1 MSEAS
6 PPEQASP
13 ADHVVTDLS
22 RERTKEHQRA
32 FRWYDWANSAFVTT
46 TGTVL
51 FAPYLTEIARAA
63 ACADVPAGVECVEEV
78 SVLGIPIAVGSL
90 APYTITLATILSAIV
105 LLFVGAIAD
114 RHPRPTRLLGGF
126 AWVGAAAAS
135 AMVFLTGT
143 NWQLGVLLMVIA
155 TICLGS
161 STVVYDALLI
171 RVSDEDERDK
181 VSANAWAFGYLGG
194 GILLLVNL
202 VILQF
207 ADSLGIDQG
216 TAVRICLLSAGL
228 WWGLFT
234 IIPVYGLRRIR
245 GVVVAPDAAHRD
257 TGERTGAVRGSVRQL
272 GHTLRDL
279 RHYPVTLTF
288 LLAYLF
294 YNDGIQTVIASASLY
309 GTQELGFAQSQ
320 MLITILVVQFVAF
333 GGAWLFGRVAA
344 TQGAKRTV
352 FVGIL
357 LWTGVV
363 AFAYVVPAGAF
374 TVWLVCGVLI
384 GLVMGGTQA
393 LSRSM
398 YSQLIPRGK
407 ESEYFSLYQMMER
420 GTSWFGTLLFGL
432 VYQFGGSYRYAIIS
446 VLIFFVIGAILLS
459 RVDMRRGI
467 REAGNPMPRVV

>member
-1 MSEAS
+1 MSEGSALGGLES
-6 PPEQASP
+6 AQ
-13 ADHVVTDLS
+13 VTDLS
-22 RERTKEHQRA
+22 HERTRAHQRA

-51 FAPYLTEIARAA
+51 FAPYLTEIARAD
-63 ACADVPAGVECVEEV
+63 ACAGVPAGAECVEQV
-78 SVLGIPIAVGSL
+78 FFLGIPIAVGSL

-105 LLFVGAIAD
+105 LLLVGAVAD
-114 RHPRPTRLLGGF
+114 RSPRPTRLLGGF
-126 AWVGAAAAS
+126 AWVGALAAS

-143 NWQLGVLLMVIA
+143 NWELGVVLMVIA

-194 GILLLVNL
+194 GLLLLINL
-202 VILQF
+202 VVLQF
-207 ADSLGIDQG
+207 DEALGMDQA
-216 TAVRICLLSAGL
+216 TAVRVCLLSAGL

-245 GVVVAPDAAHRD
+245 GVVAAPVDRSA
-257 TGERTGAVRGSVRQL
+257 GVVGGSLRQL

-279 RHYPVTLTF
+279 RNYPVTLTF

-309 GTQELGFAQSQ
+309 GTQELGFEQSQ
-320 MLITILVVQFVAF
+320 MLITILLVQFVAF
-333 GGAWLFGRVAA
+333 GGAWLFGRIAGVH
-344 TQGAKRTV
+344 GAKRTV
-352 FVGIL
+352 FVGVL

-398 YSQLIPRGK
+398 YSQLIPRGR

-446 VLIFFVIGAILLS
+446 VLIFFVIGAILLAK
-459 RVDMRRGI
+459 VDMRRGI

>member
-1 MSEAS
+1 MSEGGALGGLEAA
-6 PPEQASP
+6 PV
-13 ADHVVTDLS
+13 ADLD
-22 RERTKEHQRA
+22 RERTREHQRA
-32 FRWYDWANSAFVTT
+32 WRWYDWANSAFVTT

-51 FAPYLTEIARAA
+51 FSPYLTEIARAA
-63 ACADVPAGVECVEEV
+63 ACADVPPGATCVEEV

-90 APYTITLATILSAIV
+90 APYTITLATIVSAV
-105 LLFVGAIAD
+105 LILFVGAVAD
-114 RHPRPTRLLGGF
+114 RSPRPTRLLGGF
-126 AWVGAAAAS
+126 AWAGAAAAG

-143 NWQLGVLLMVIA
+143 NWQLGVVLMVVA
-155 TICLGS
+155 SACLGA

-171 RVSDEDERDK
+171 RVADEDERDR
-181 VSANAWAFGYLGG
+181 VSAGAWAFGYLGG
-194 GILLLVNL
+194 GLLLAVNL
-202 VILQF
+202 VVLQL
-207 ADSLGIDQG
+207 ADTLGLSQG
-216 TAVRICLLSAGL
+216 DAVRICLLSAGL

-234 IIPVYGLRRIR
+234 IIPVRGLHRIR
-245 GVVVAPDAAHRD
+245 GVVAAPVDRSA
-257 TGERTGAVRGSVRQL
+257 GVLGGSLTQL
-272 GHTLRDL
+272 GATLRDL

-309 GTQELGFAQSQ
+309 GTQELGFSQSQ
-320 MLITILVVQFVAF
+320 MLITILLVQFVAF
-333 GGAWLFGRVAA
+333 AGAWLFGRIAA

-352 FVGIL
+352 FVGVL

-374 TVWLVCGVLI
+374 GIWLGCGVAI

-407 ESEYFSLYQMMER
+407 ESEYFSFYQMMER
-420 GTSWFGTLLFGL
+420 GTSWLGTLIFGL
-432 VYQFGGSYRYAIIS
+432 VYQLSGSYRDAIIS
-446 VLIFFVIGAILLS
+446 IVFFFVVGAILLA

-467 REAGNPMPRVV
+467 REAGNPMPTVV